1 MNHRSDQQIQLG
13 RTEVEVSSLGIGT
26 WAWGD
31 RWVWGYGRGGYTDED
46 IREAFETS
54 LEAGVNVFDTAEV
67 YGLGRSESLL
77 GEFINGC
84 EAPPLVMT
92 KFMPMP
98 WRLRKQGLHRA
109 LEHSLQRLGLDRVD
123 LYQVHFPL
131 PPVSIETWMEAMAEV
146 VEAGQTRAVGVSNF
160 SPKQMGRA
168 HNALAAQDIPLASNQ
183 VHYSLLHREPEFNG
197 VKQLCHDLDVTLIA
211 YSPLEQGMLTGKY
224 TPDNPPPGLR
234 GRQYDASYLA
244 EVQPLIARM
253 REIGAAHGDKTPAQ
267 VALNWVICKDAM
279 PIPGAKNARHA
290 RSNAGAMGWRMSDEE
305 VNVLDELSLRVSNA
319 AD

>member
-1 MNHRSDQQIQLG
+1 VNQQIQLG

-54 LEAGVNVFDTAEV
+54 LDAGVNVFDTAEV

-77 GEFINGC
+77 GEFVNGC
-84 EAPPLVMT
+84 ETRPLVMT

-109 LEHSLQRLGLDRVD
+109 LDHSLQRLGLDRVD
-123 LYQVHFPL
+123 LYQIHFPL

-146 VEAGQTRAVGVSNF
+146 AEAGKTRAVGVSNF
-160 SPKQMGRA
+160 NPKQMGRA
-168 HNALAAQDIPLASNQ
+168 HNALAAHNVPLASNQ

-211 YSPLEQGMLTGKY
+211 YSPLEQGILTGKY
-224 TPDNPPPGLR
+224 TPDNPPLGIR
-234 GRQYDASYLA
+234 GRQYNASYLT

-305 VNVLDELSLRVSNA
+305 VNVLDALSLQVSNA

>member
-1 MNHRSDQQIQLG
+1 VNQQIQLG

-54 LEAGVNVFDTAEV
+54 LDAGVNVFDTAEV

-77 GEFINGC
+77 GEFVNGC
-84 EAPPLVMT
+84 ETRPLVMT

-109 LEHSLQRLGLDRVD
+109 LDHSLQRLGLDRVD
-123 LYQVHFPL
+123 LYQIHFPL

-146 VEAGQTRAVGVSNF
+146 VEAGKTRAVGVSNF
-160 SPKQMGRA
+160 NPKQMGRA
-168 HNALAAQDIPLASNQ
+168 HNALAAHNVPLASNQ

-211 YSPLEQGMLTGKY
+211 YSPLEQGILTGKY
-224 TPDNPPPGLR
+224 TPDNPPPGIR
-234 GRQYDASYLA
+234 GRQYNASYLA

-305 VNVLDELSLRVSNA
+305 VNVLDALSLQVSNG

>member
-1 MNHRSDQQIQLG
+1 
-13 RTEVEVSSLGIGT
+13 
-26 WAWGD
+26 
-31 RWVWGYGRGGYTDED
+31 
-46 IREAFETS
+46 
-54 LEAGVNVFDTAEV
+54 
-67 YGLGRSESLL
+67 
-77 GEFINGC
+77 
-84 EAPPLVMT
+84 MT

-109 LEHSLQRLGLDRVD
+109 LDHSLQRLGLDRVD
-123 LYQVHFPL
+123 LYQIHFPL

-146 VEAGQTRAVGVSNF
+146 VEAGKTRAVGVSNF
-160 SPKQMGRA
+160 NPKQMGRA
-168 HNALAAQDIPLASNQ
+168 HNALAAHNVPLASNQ

-211 YSPLEQGMLTGKY
+211 YSPLEQGILTGKY
-224 TPDNPPPGLR
+224 TPDNPPPGIR
-234 GRQYDASYLA
+234 GRQYNASYLA

-305 VNVLDELSLRVSNA
+305 VNVLDALSLQVSNG